1 MSDWAVRLGTTQ
13 RRWGRKRGASLRIAR
28 SLGGA
33 LVFPSYS
40 HRIRMVFSSYS
51 LGVLDSQE
59 LGRRS
64 GIPFV
69 FASYSHGVLFV
80 FSWCFA
86 PGEPSGYQEHRGAST
101 TSVPEL
107 ETADLS
113 VMRIASCHARARGCL
128 RSEERRVGK

>member
-40 HRIRMVFSSYS
+40 HRIRMVFSSCS
-51 LGVLDSQE
+51 AP
-59 LGRRS
+59 
-64 GIPFV
+64 GIP
-69 FASYSHGVLFV
+69 
-80 FSWCFA
+80 
-86 PGEPSGYQEHRGAST
+86 SGFQEHRGAST
-101 TSVPEL
+101 ASVPEL

-113 VMRIASCHARARGCL
+113 VMRIASCQDRKSTRLNSSHL
-128 RSEERRVGK
+128 

>member
-40 HRIRMVFSSYS
+40 H
-51 LGVLDSQE
+51 
-59 LGRRS
+59 
-64 GIPFV
+64 GI
-69 FASYSHGVLFV
+69 LFV

-86 PGEPSGYQEHRGAST
+86 PGKPSGYQEHRGASIA
-101 TSVPEL
+101 SVPEL

-113 VMRIASCHARARGCL
+113 VMRIASCHARARCCAAAGL
-128 RSEERRVGK
+128 GSHSRGETTRSLCAKSDGVPAYR